1 MEDAARARVTQLLRR
16 LEDETEARTRL
27 SEEIFALVYD
37 ELHRTARSLMARERV
52 DHTLQP
58 TALVHEAYIRL
69 VDTGGSGAADR
80 AHFLGIAARCMRQI
94 LVDHARSHRAEKRGG
109 DQQRVTL
116 VEELITDEGR
126 ELELLLLDDALRRL
140 TELDERGA
148 KVAEM
153 RLFGGMTIDEIAE
166 ALGVSKRTVDGDW
179 AAARRWLARELG
191 DDEKGS

>member
-1 MEDAARARVTQLLRR
+1 MNGDTRARVTRLLRE
-16 LEDETEARTRL
+16 LEDDAAPRTQL

-37 ELHRTARSLMARERV
+37 ELHRTARAIMSRERA

-69 VDTGGSGAADR
+69 VDAGGSGATDR

-94 LVDHARSHRAEKRGG
+94 LVDHARAHRAEKRGG

-126 ELELLLLDDALRRL
+126 ELELLLLDDALVKFAA
-140 TELDERGA
+140 LDERA
-148 KVAEM
+148 ARVAEM
-153 RLFGGMTIDEIAE
+153 RLFGGMTVDEIAA
-166 ALGVSKRTVDGDW
+166 ALEVSKRTVDGDW
-179 AAARRWLARELG
+179 STARRWLARELG
-191 DDEKGS
+191 NA